1 MTRNAPWI
9 PCQSPWKRASKG
21 CNRYKETRDGRAL
34 AGTHCSGFRS
44 QYECFKLPTIVSGN
58 LVSPLTPSDSR
69 ACQALKLKYGR
80 RLYDHEQL
88 IMNFATSHDC
98 IAIVITEQKRHRG
111 MFRIL
116 VEH

>member
-1 MTRNAPWI
+1 MRPGY
-9 PCQSPWKRASKG
+9 PVKVPGKG
-21 CNRYKETRDGRAL
+21 LVKVVIGIRRP
-34 AGTHCSGFRS
+34 GTVGHWQGHTVQDLDLRMSVLSYR
-44 QYECFKLPTIVSGN
+44 LL
-58 LVSPLTPSDSR
+58 LVAIFPLTPSDSR

-80 RLYDHEQL
+80 CLYDHEQL